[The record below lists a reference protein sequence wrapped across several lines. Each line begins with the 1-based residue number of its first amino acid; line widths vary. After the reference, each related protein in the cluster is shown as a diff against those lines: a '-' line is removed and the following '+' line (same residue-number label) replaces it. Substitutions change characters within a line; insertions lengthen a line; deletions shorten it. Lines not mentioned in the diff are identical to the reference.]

1 LRRRR
6 SLQAPIASGLG
17 LTPALACG
25 SGSARAVRRDS
36 AAIEA
41 GKEGATVRTLAITP
55 ESRVGEGEAPRPRPG
70 GRLLTADQVGEMLG
84 VPKSWV
90 YRQSRQGR
98 IPTVTLGHYRRYRAE
113 AIEQWVAELEAEGVG
128 F

>member
-1 LRRRR
+1 VK
-6 SLQAPIASGLG
+6 G
-17 LTPALACG
+17 T
-25 SGSARAVRRDS
+25 
-36 AAIEA
+36 
-41 GKEGATVRTLAITP
+41 TITP
-55 ESRVGEGEAPRPRPG
+55 EVRDENGGAPRPRPG
-70 GRLLTADQVGEMLG
+70 GRLLTAEQVGEMLG

-90 YRQSRQGR
+90 YRQSRHGR